1 MEKYVCDGKTEQQ
14 MQEEF
19 MNDFRK
25 LLKKYNAV
33 FEIGYTW
40 TYEGTK
46 PYAVVEIVY
55 DNDKAF
61 QFYLPE
67 IVGTS
72 PIYSQI
78 TDNVII

>member
-1 MEKYVCDGKTEQQ
+1 MTEQQ

-19 MNDFRK
+19 MSDFRK

-33 FEIGYTW
+33 FEVGYTW
-40 TYEGTK
+40 TGETK

-61 QFYLPE
+61 QFELPE

-78 TDNVII
+78 TDNVVV

>member
-1 MEKYVCDGKTEQQ
+1 

-25 LLKKYNAV
+25 LLKKHNAV
-33 FEIGYTW
+33 FEVGYTW
-40 TYEGTK
+40 TYEETR

-61 QFYLPE
+61 QFNLPE

-72 PIYSQI
+72 PIYSHI
-78 TDNVII
+78 TDNVSI